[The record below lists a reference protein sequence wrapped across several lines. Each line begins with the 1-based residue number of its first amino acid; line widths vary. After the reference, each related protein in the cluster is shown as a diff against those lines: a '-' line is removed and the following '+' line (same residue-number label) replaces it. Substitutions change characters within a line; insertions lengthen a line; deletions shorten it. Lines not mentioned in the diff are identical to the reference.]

1 MPVFVAVVILGL
13 AFFLFCLL
21 AIHLDE
27 RRRRS
32 ARGTGSGT
40 LIPLET
46 MPRSARSG
54 SYRRVIP
61 LPANRAT
68 QAARPFPKAARR
80 MTEPGTM
87 RRRAVGGSPFTDL
100 S

>member
-13 AFFLFCLL
+13 VFLLSCLL

-27 RRRRS
+27 RRRRN
-32 ARGTGSGT
+32 ARGTGSRT
-40 LIPLET
+40 LTPLET
-46 MPRSARSG
+46 MPRAAHMR

-68 QAARPFPKAARR
+68 QGARPSSKTAGR
-80 MTEPGTM
+80 MTELPTM
-87 RRRAVGGSPFTDL
+87 RRRAVGGSPFTGL